1 MFSHI
6 VAKLITYFLS
16 IKMVL
21 LKKKKTWRHWV
32 QQSIFSLRKVEG
44 EQQVV
49 HLVSRSAA
57 FTFQFALR
65 FLTSRKDVL

>member
-21 LKKKKTWRHWV
+21 LKKKRPGGTGCNRA
-32 QQSIFSLRKVEG
+32 SFPSERLREN
-44 EQQVV
+44 
-49 HLVSRSAA
+49 SR
-57 FTFQFALR
+57 
-65 FLTSRKDVL
+65 